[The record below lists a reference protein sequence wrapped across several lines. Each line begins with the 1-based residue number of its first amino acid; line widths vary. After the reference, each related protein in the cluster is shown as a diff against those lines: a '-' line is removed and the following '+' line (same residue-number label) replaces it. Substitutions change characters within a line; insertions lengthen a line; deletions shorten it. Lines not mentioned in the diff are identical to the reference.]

1 MKMLQFCLKMAKMEW
16 KRKSEDEIRNR
27 VFSAIQENVNYSNE
41 SIIGLPGTFLDPKVF
56 SNEVNFVKTAPFL
69 STLVQNPNHI
79 GCHTLGESESYFKGT
94 QELEREVI
102 AICAENILKADENSI
117 DGYVAPG
124 GTEANLQA
132 IWIYR
137 NFFMQKFGATLNE
150 IAIVCSTDSH
160 YSMIKAGNIFQLK
173 VVSIPVD
180 FETRIIEEEA
190 CETEFN
196 QLQNAGIKYIILVSN
211 MMTTMFGSVDN
222 LEVYVTALNKYDFY
236 YKIHID
242 AAYGGF
248 YYPLITEENTIDFSN
263 PLVDSFTLD
272 AHKLLQAPY
281 GTGIFLIRKNWMQYA
296 QTDEASYVIGTDT
309 TICGSRSG
317 ANAVAIW
324 MILSMYGK
332 YGWYEKITILRKRTT
347 WLSNQ
352 LRDRGIKH
360 FRGNLSNIVTIQAQ
374 EISADLAHKFGL
386 VPDNHADPKWYKI
399 VVMEHVT
406 VEKLELFLETLD
418 LSLLRV

>member
-1 MKMLQFCLKMAKMEW
+1 MLKMAKMEW
-16 KRKSEDEIRNR
+16 KRKTEEEIRTR
-27 VFSAIQENVNYSNE
+27 VFSAIQDNVNYSNE

-56 SNEVNFVKTAPFL
+56 SNEVNFVKTAPYL

-102 AICAENILKADENSI
+102 AICAENILKAEANSV

-132 IWIYR
+132 IWIFR
-137 NFFMQKFGATLNE
+137 NYFMQRFNASLNE
-150 IAIVCSTDSH
+150 IAIVCSEDSH
-160 YSMIKAGNIFQLK
+160 YSMTKAGNIFQLH
-173 VVSIPVD
+173 VEHIPVD
-180 FETRIIEEEA
+180 VTTRKVNEDLCLQAFQKIQDQGVKYVIIV
-190 CETEFN
+190 N
-196 QLQNAGIKYIILVSN
+196 N
-211 MMTTMFGSVDN
+211 MMTTMFGSVDDLN
-222 LEVYVTALNKYDFY
+222 IYIEALKQFDFQ
-236 YKIHID
+236 YKIHVD

-248 YYPLITEENTIDFSN
+248 YYPLITEENALDFSN
-263 PLVDSFTLD
+263 PLIDSFTLD

-281 GTGIFLIRKNWMQYA
+281 GTGIFLIRKNWMHFA

-352 LRDRGIKH
+352 LKERGIQH
-360 FRGNLSNIVTIQAQ
+360 YRENLSNIVTIRAK
-374 EISADLAHKFGL
+374 ELNSELAHKFGL
-386 VPDNHADPKWYKI
+386 VPDNHAEPAWYKI

-406 VEKLELFLETLD
+406 VEKLELFLEALD
-418 LSLLRV
+418 HSLLTV

>member
-1 MKMLQFCLKMAKMEW
+1 MEW
-16 KRKSEDEIRNR
+16 KRKSEEEIRSR
-27 VFSAIQENVNYSNE
+27 VFAAIQDNVNYHNE

-102 AICAENILKADENSI
+102 AICAETILKAEANTI

-137 NFFMQKFGATLNE
+137 NYFMHQFNARLEE
-150 IAIVCSTDSH
+150 IAIVCSEDSH
-160 YSMIKAGNIFQLK
+160 YSMKKGGNIFQLH
-173 VVSIPVD
+173 VESIPVD
-180 FETRIIEEEA
+180 YHTRKVEITSCVEQFESLNNR
-190 CETEFN
+190 
-196 QLQNAGIKYIILVSN
+196 GIKYLIIVNN
-211 MMTTMFGSVDN
+211 MMTTMFGSVDD
-222 LEVYVTALNKYDFY
+222 LTIYVDALAQFDFI
-236 YKIHID
+236 YKIHVD

-248 YYPLITEENTIDFSN
+248 YYPLITEENTLNFQN
-263 PLVDSFTLD
+263 PLIDSFTLD

-347 WLSNQ
+347 WLCNQ
-352 LRDRGIKH
+352 LKARKIEH
-360 FRGNLSNIVTIQAQ
+360 FREDLSNIVTMPAEQLN
-374 EISADLAHKFGL
+374 SGLAHKFGL
-386 VPDNHADPKWYKI
+386 VPDNHERPMWYKI

-406 VEKLELFLETLD
+406 VEKLELFLEQLD
-418 LSLLRV
+418 EMLVSG

>member
-1 MKMLQFCLKMAKMEW
+1 MEW
-16 KRKSEDEIRNR
+16 KRKSEEEIRNR
-27 VFSAIQENVNYSNE
+27 VFAAIQDNVNYHNE

-102 AICAENILKADENSI
+102 AICAENILKAESNAI

-137 NFFMQKFGATLNE
+137 NFFMHQFKAKLNE
-150 IAIVCSTDSH
+150 IAIVCSEDSH
-160 YSMIKAGNIFQLK
+160 YSMKKGGNIFQLH
-173 VVSIPVD
+173 VETIPVAFKSRKIELASCIQH
-180 FETRIIEEEA
+180 FEKLK
-190 CETEFN
+190 N
-196 QLQNAGIKYIILVSN
+196 QGIKHLIIVNN
-211 MMTTMFGSVDN
+211 MMTTMFGSVDD
-222 LEVYVTALNKYDFY
+222 LSIYAAALSQFDFT
-236 YKIHID
+236 YKIHVD

-248 YYPLITEENTIDFSN
+248 YFPLITEENTLDFRN
-263 PLVDSFTLD
+263 PMIDSFTLD

-352 LRDRGIKH
+352 LKARGIDH
-360 FRGNLSNIVTIQAQ
+360 FRENLSNIVTMPA
-374 EISADLAHKFGL
+374 EELNPELAHKFGL
-386 VPDNHADPKWYKI
+386 VPDSHDNPTWYKI

-406 VEKLELFLETLD
+406 VEKLELFLEDLD
-418 LSLLRV
+418 HALAALNN

>member
-1 MKMLQFCLKMAKMEW
+1 MEW
-16 KRKSEDEIRNR
+16 KRKSEEEIRSR
-27 VFSAIQENVNYSNE
+27 VFAAIQDNVNYHNE

-102 AICAENILKADENSI
+102 AICAETILKAEANTI

-137 NFFMQKFGATLNE
+137 NYFMHQFNARLEE
-150 IAIVCSTDSH
+150 IAIVCSEDSH
-160 YSMIKAGNIFQLK
+160 YSMKKGGNIFQLH
-173 VVSIPVD
+173 VESIPVD
-180 FETRIIEEEA
+180 YHTRKVEITSCVEQFESLN
-190 CETEFN
+190 N
-196 QLQNAGIKYIILVSN
+196 QGIKYLIIVNN
-211 MMTTMFGSVDN
+211 MMTTMFGSVDD
-222 LEVYVTALNKYDFY
+222 LTIYVDALAQFDFI
-236 YKIHID
+236 YKIHVD

-248 YYPLITEENTIDFSN
+248 YYPLITEENTLNFQN
-263 PLVDSFTLD
+263 PLIDSFTLD

-347 WLSNQ
+347 WLCNQ
-352 LRDRGIKH
+352 LKARKIEH
-360 FRGNLSNIVTIQAQ
+360 FREDLSNIVTMPAEQLN
-374 EISADLAHKFGL
+374 SGLAHKFGL
-386 VPDNHADPKWYKI
+386 VPDNHERPMWYKI

-406 VEKLELFLETLD
+406 VEKLELFLEQLD
-418 LSLLRV
+418 EMLVSG

>member
-1 MKMLQFCLKMAKMEW
+1 MEW
-16 KRKSEDEIRNR
+16 KRKSEEEIRSR
-27 VFSAIQENVNYSNE
+27 VFAAIQDNVNYHNE

-102 AICAENILKADENSI
+102 AICAETILKAEANTI

-137 NFFMQKFGATLNE
+137 NYFMHQFNARLEE
-150 IAIVCSTDSH
+150 IAIVCSEDSH
-160 YSMIKAGNIFQLK
+160 YSMKKGGNIFQLH
-173 VVSIPVD
+173 VESIPVD
-180 FETRIIEEEA
+180 YHTRKVEITSCVEQFESLN
-190 CETEFN
+190 N
-196 QLQNAGIKYIILVSN
+196 QGIKYLIIVNN
-211 MMTTMFGSVDN
+211 MMTTMFGSVDD
-222 LEVYVTALNKYDFY
+222 LTIYVDALAQFDFI
-236 YKIHID
+236 YKIHVD

-248 YYPLITEENTIDFSN
+248 YYPLITEENTLNFQN
-263 PLVDSFTLD
+263 PLIDSYTLD

-347 WLSNQ
+347 WLCNQ
-352 LRDRGIKH
+352 LKARKIEH
-360 FRGNLSNIVTIQAQ
+360 FREDLSNIVTMPAEQLN
-374 EISADLAHKFGL
+374 SGLAHKFGL
-386 VPDNHADPKWYKI
+386 VPDNHERPMWYKI

-406 VEKLELFLETLD
+406 VEKLELFLEQLD
-418 LSLLRV
+418 EMLVSG